1 MSYLDLAGLRAL
13 REKGSLAEGMMPKA
27 ASIEAALTGG
37 VRRVHIMSVRVGEGV
52 DPLLVL
58 EVHRERH
65 LDKGRRDRSASK
77 VSLAMNMLYSW
88 KFVWPMI
95 RPLKGMG
102 GCPSGLKK
110 RSWVAKSQLVEKP
123 VRELENL
130 VDLHETIGARTELAL
145 VVVNERVGLA
155 PESRQEAVV
164 DVADERSGLLAL
176 LVARCVG
183 ADAGLGPGVVESS
196 ASL

>member
-1 MSYLDLAGLRAL
+1 MSPRSADSSGTLLNINADTVAAALAVALKAEKLILATGAPGILEDASDPDSLVSYLDLAGLRAL

-65 LDKGRRDRSASK
+65 LDEGRPRPKRLEGL
-77 VSLAMNMLYSW
+77 VGHEHVVL
-88 KFVWPMI
+88 VEI
-95 RPLKGMG
+95 RVADDHPVEGDGRLPLGLEEAVLG
-102 GCPSGLKK
+102 GKE
-110 RSWVAKSQLVEKP
+110 QLVEKP

-130 VDLHETIGARTELAL
+130 VDLHETIMLW
-145 VVVNERVGLA
+145 V
-155 PESRQEAVV
+155 
-164 DVADERSGLLAL
+164 
-176 LVARCVG
+176 
-183 ADAGLGPGVVESS
+183 
-196 ASL
+196 